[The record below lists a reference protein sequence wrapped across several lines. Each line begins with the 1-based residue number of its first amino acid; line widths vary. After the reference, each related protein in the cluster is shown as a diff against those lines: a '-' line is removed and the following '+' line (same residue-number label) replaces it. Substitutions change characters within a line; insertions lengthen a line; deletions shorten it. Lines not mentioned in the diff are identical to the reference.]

1 MKSGEKIGI
10 LALTATLLRLTL
22 LTLTLLTLTLLAI
35 AGSRAADYRPDE
47 FLSLDLSR
55 AVLSPKLL
63 GASSGFVP
71 LPAEAANSSKVEN
84 AEVATEPENGPA
96 VSRAESAPRISIANV
111 HHGRSQDRR
120 LANRPNHLA
129 RHRGNP
135 LDAQAMDSRD
145 RDRRINVWPCRTG
158 GICGWRQ

>member
-10 LALTATLLRLTL
+10 LALTP
-22 LTLTLLTLTLLAI
+22 TLLTLTLLAM
-35 AGSRAADYRPDE
+35 AGSRAADYRRDEFHYRPDE

-96 VSRAESAPRISIANV
+96 VSRAKSAPRISIANV

-120 LANRPNHLA
+120 LANRPTHLA

-135 LDAQAMDSRD
+135 LDAQAMDSRA